1 MNHSNMTQT
10 TTSETGSTAPSAPT
24 PGAAPTER
32 PRRGAL
38 GDPHVLF
45 AGLGTALL
53 AGLTGWFSLLSW
65 RGMADEPSRYTGPL
79 FTAAL
84 LIALVGWGVR
94 RFTSRAWLALLAQL
108 VVLAVW
114 VEHRVSGGLPR
125 PSGFRQVWNG
135 LVDGADAAQRYA
147 SPVSV
152 THPEFHFLLLVS
164 GIGILL
170 AVDLVVC
177 GLRRASLGGLPLLLA
192 ITISAS
198 VLLDPVDWL
207 VFLLTG
213 FGWLA
218 LVAIQ
223 ETDRASS
230 WGRGGAVSTRLSAV
244 GGLAARI
251 ALTSGLIA
259 VVFSSALSSEGRTFG
274 SFGQNG
280 GNSSI
285 NVSNPLLDLR
295 RNLVQG
301 KDIPLVYV
309 KTDDSA
315 PSYLRTT
322 VLDDFTGSSWQPT
335 DRDFDSTSPIGGQL
349 PPPPG
354 LTSTAPVTSHTWQIR
369 VSESFGSQW
378 LPLPY
383 PSSKLDVDDKWR
395 YDPETLDVIGV
406 GNTNASGLTYNA
418 TALSPR
424 IDSTVLRRAAAPP
437 ASLRARMTDLPNSL
451 PAVFQRTAREVTKTA
466 KNDFDRAVLLQDWF
480 RSDGGFEYSLR
491 PSSGTGASTLQK
503 FITTDRVGYC
513 EQFSAAMAVMA
524 RTLNIPARIAVG
536 FLRADRD
543 KDQYVFSAHDLHAW
557 PELYFDGVGWIVF
570 EPTPQ
575 SRTSSP
581 PSYTTTLGQQSP
593 TEAPSAAAS
602 ATAQPTNQRP
612 DVLPENNGTAANQQ
626 GNTFNTWLIVSLAV
640 LLLILLGLLPRV
652 LRDSTSRR
660 RWSTAHSAEAL
671 ADAAW
676 SEVRAT
682 AVDLDLDWSD
692 QRTVRA
698 NGQVVQREVVPTYDG
713 RRAIDDVVT
722 YVELTRYARPRELS
736 EETRARIEKDVDTW
750 REAVYKAVDRKR
762 ARRAR
767 WFPRSVTRLVTDLLP
782 MRPGWRR

>member
-1 MNHSNMTQT
+1 MTQT
-10 TTSETGSTAPSAPT
+10 TTPPPASATPPPPAPASVPV
-24 PGAAPTER
+24 G
-32 PRRGAL
+32 PRLDL
-38 GDPHVLF
+38 GDPSVLF

-65 RGMADEPSRYTGPL
+65 RGMADEPSRFTGPL
-79 FTAAL
+79 LTAAM
-84 LIALVGWGVR
+84 LIALVGWVVR
-94 RFTSRAWLALLAQL
+94 RFTAQPALALLAQL
-108 VVLAVW
+108 VVLALW
-114 VEHRVSGGLPR
+114 IEHRVTGGLPR
-125 PSGFRQVWNG
+125 LSGFRQVWNQ
-135 LVDGADAAQRYA
+135 VIDGADAAQRYA

-152 THPEFHFLLLVS
+152 GQSEFHFLLLVS

-170 AVDLVVC
+170 AVDLLVC
-177 GLRRASLGGLPLLLA
+177 GMRRAALGGLPLLLA

-198 VLLDPVDWL
+198 VLLNPVDWV

-218 LVAIQ
+218 LIAIQ

-230 WGRGGAVSTRLSAV
+230 WGRGPTVRPRLTAV

-251 ALTSGLIA
+251 AVTCGLVA
-259 VVFSSALSSEGRTFG
+259 VLFSSALSSEGRTFG

-280 GNSSI
+280 GNTSI
-285 NVSNPLLDLR
+285 NVSNPMLDLR

-301 KDIPLVYV
+301 KDIPLVFV

-335 DRDFDSTSPIGGQL
+335 DRDFDSTSAIDGQL
-349 PPPPG
+349 PPAPG
-354 LTSTAPVTSHTWQIR
+354 LTSTTPVASHNWQIR

-383 PSSKLDVDDKWR
+383 PTGKIDVDDKWR
-395 YDPETLDVIGV
+395 FDPETLDVIGV

-424 IDSTVLRRAAAPP
+424 IDSAALRQAGAPP
-437 ASLRARMTDLPNSL
+437 ASLRARMTDLPNGL
-451 PAVFQRTAREVTKTA
+451 PAVFQRTAREVTKGAT
-466 KNDFDRAVLLQDWF
+466 NDFDRAVMLQDWF
-480 RSDGGFEYSLR
+480 RTVGGFEYSLR

-524 RTLNIPARIAVG
+524 RSLNIPARVAVG
-536 FLRADRD
+536 FLRADQD
-543 KDQYVFSAHDLHAW
+543 KDTFVFSAHDLHAW

-575 SRTSSP
+575 DRTSAA
-581 PSYTTTLGQQSP
+581 PSYTTQK
-593 TEAPSAAAS
+593 
-602 ATAQPTNQRP
+602 P
-612 DVLPENNGTAANQQ
+612 DVVPENNAGAANQQ
-626 GNTFNTWLIVSLAV
+626 GRGAHTWLIVSLAV
-640 LLLILLGLLPRV
+640 LLLIVMLLLPRV
-652 LRDSTSRR
+652 LRGSTSRR
-660 RWSTAHSAEAL
+660 RWSTAHSAEAV

-698 NGQVVQREVVPTYDG
+698 NGLVVQREVVPTYEG

-722 YVELTRYARPRELS
+722 FVELTRYARSRELS
-736 EETRARIEKDVDTW
+736 EDTRAQIEKDVETW

-767 WFPRSVTRLVTDLLP
+767 WFPRSVTRVVTDLLP
-782 MRPGWRR
+782 TRGPRPRR

>member
-1 MNHSNMTQT
+1 MTQT
-10 TTSETGSTAPSAPT
+10 TTPPPAS
-24 PGAAPTER
+24 AAPPPPSPAPPPVVRRR
-32 PRRGAL
+32 PDL
-38 GDPHVLF
+38 GDPAILF
-45 AGLGTALL
+45 AGLGTSLL

-79 FTAAL
+79 LTAAL
-84 LIALVGWGVR
+84 LIALVGWAVR
-94 RFTSRAWLALLAQL
+94 RFTARPMLALLAQL

-114 VEHRVSGGLPR
+114 VEHRLTGGLPR
-125 PSGFRQVWNG
+125 PSGFRSVWNE
-135 LVDGADAAQRYA
+135 LIDGAEAAQRYA

-152 THPEFHFLLLVS
+152 THSEFHFLLLLS

-170 AVDLVVC
+170 AVDFVVC
-177 GLRRASLGGLPLLLA
+177 GMRRASLGGLPLLLA

-198 VLLDPVDWL
+198 VLLEPVDWV

-223 ETDRASS
+223 ETDRAGS
-230 WGRGGAVSTRLSAV
+230 WGRGPAVRPRLTAV

-251 ALTSGLIA
+251 AVTCGLIA
-259 VVFSSALSSEGRTFG
+259 VVLSSALSSEGRTFG

-285 NVSNPLLDLR
+285 NVNNPMLDLR

-335 DRDFDSTSPIGGQL
+335 DRDFDSTSAIDGQL
-349 PPPPG
+349 PPAPG
-354 LTSTAPVTSHTWQIR
+354 LTSSAPVTSHNWQIR
-369 VSESFGSQW
+369 VSESFPSSW

-383 PSSKLDVDDKWR
+383 PTGKLDVDDKWR
-395 YDPETLDVIGV
+395 YDPETLDVVGV

-424 IDSTVLRRAAAPP
+424 IDSTVLREATAPP
-437 ASLRARMTDLPNSL
+437 ASLRARMTDLPAGL
-451 PAVFQRTAREVTKTA
+451 PAVFQRTAREVTKAA
-466 KNDFDRAVLLQDWF
+466 KNDFDRAVMLQDWF
-480 RSDGGFEYSLR
+480 RSGGGFEYSLR
-491 PSSGTGASTLQK
+491 PSPGTGASTLQK
-503 FITTDRVGYC
+503 FITSDRVGYC

-524 RTLNIPARIAVG
+524 RTLNIPARVAVG

-543 KDQYVFSAHDLHAW
+543 KDTYIFSAHDLHAW

-575 SRTSSP
+575 DRTNSA
-581 PSYTTTLGQQSP
+581 PSYTTQAIGLTP
-593 TEAPSAAAS
+593 TDAPSATGT
-602 ATAQPTNQRP
+602 ATAQPTSQKA
-612 DVLPENNGTAANQQ
+612 DLLPENNGAANDQK
-626 GNTFNTWLIVSLAV
+626 GGASNTWLIVGLAV
-640 LLLILLGLLPRV
+640 LLLIIALLLPRV
-652 LRDSTSRR
+652 LRGSTSRR
-660 RWSTAHSAEAL
+660 RWSSAHSAEAV

-698 NGQVVQREVVPTYDG
+698 NGLVVQREVVPTYEG

-722 YVELTRYARPRELS
+722 FVELTRYARPRELS
-736 EETRARIEKDVDTW
+736 ADTRARIEKDVDTW
-750 REAVYKAVDRKR
+750 RAAVYQAVDRKR

-767 WFPRSVTRLVTDLLP
+767 WFPRSVIRAVTDLLP
-782 MRPGWRR
+782 TRGALPRR

>member
-1 MNHSNMTQT
+1 MTQT
-10 TTSETGSTAPSAPT
+10 TTPPPASAAPPPPAPASAPA
-24 PGAAPTER
+24 GG
-32 PRRGAL
+32 PRL
-38 GDPHVLF
+38 DLSDPSLVF

-79 FTAAL
+79 LTAAI
-84 LIALVGWGVR
+84 LIALVGWVVR
-94 RFTSRAWLALLAQL
+94 RFTAQPAIALLAQL
-108 VVLAVW
+108 VVLALW
-114 VEHRVSGGLPR
+114 IEHRVTGGLPR
-125 PSGFRQVWNG
+125 PSGFRQVWNEV
-135 LVDGADAAQRYA
+135 VDGADAAQRYA
-147 SPVSV
+147 SPVSID
-152 THPEFHFLLLVS
+152 HSEFHFLLLVS

-170 AVDLVVC
+170 AVDLLVC
-177 GLRRASLGGLPLLLA
+177 GMRRAALGGLPLLLA

-198 VLLDPVDWL
+198 VLLNPVDWV

-218 LVAIQ
+218 LIAIQ
-223 ETDRASS
+223 ETDRVGS
-230 WGRGGAVSTRLSAV
+230 WGRGQAVRPRLTAV

-251 ALTSGLIA
+251 AVTCGLVA
-259 VVFSSALSSEGRTFG
+259 VVLSSALSSEGRTFG

-285 NVSNPLLDLR
+285 NVSNPMLDLR

-301 KDIPLVYV
+301 EDIPLVYV

-335 DRDFDSTSPIGGQL
+335 DRDFDSTSGIDGQL

-354 LTSTAPVTSHTWQIR
+354 LTSTAAPASHNWQIR
-369 VSESFGSQW
+369 VSESFPSKW

-383 PSSKLDVDDKWR
+383 PTGKLDVDDKWR

-424 IDSTVLRRAAAPP
+424 IDSTALREAAAPP
-437 ASLRARMTDLPNSL
+437 ASLRARMTDLPNGL
-451 PAVFQRTAREVTKTA
+451 PAVFQRTAREVTKGA
-466 KNDFDRAVLLQDWF
+466 KNDFDRAVMLQDWF
-480 RSDGGFEYSLR
+480 RTVGGFEYSLR

-524 RTLNIPARIAVG
+524 RSLNIPARVAVG

-543 KDQYVFSAHDLHAW
+543 KDTFVFSAHDLHAW

-575 SRTSSP
+575 DRTSAA
-581 PSYTTTLGQQSP
+581 PSYTTQALGQSP
-593 TEAPSAAAS
+593 TDVPSGSAT
-602 ATAQPTNQRP
+602 ATAQPTNQKP
-612 DVLPENNGTAANQQ
+612 DVVPADNTGAANQQ
-626 GNTFNTWLIVSLAV
+626 GSGANTWLIVSLAV
-640 LLLILLGLLPRV
+640 LLLIIMLLLPRV
-652 LRDSTSRR
+652 LRGSTSRR
-660 RWSTAHSAEAL
+660 RWSTAHSAEAV

-698 NGQVVQREVVPTYDG
+698 NGLVVQREVVPTYEG

-722 YVELTRYARPRELS
+722 FVELTRYARARELS
-736 EETRARIEKDVDTW
+736 EDTRARIEKDVETW
-750 REAVYKAVDRKR
+750 REAVYKAVDHKR

-767 WFPRSVTRLVTDLLP
+767 WFPRSVTQVVTDLLP
-782 MRPGWRR
+782 TRGPRPRR